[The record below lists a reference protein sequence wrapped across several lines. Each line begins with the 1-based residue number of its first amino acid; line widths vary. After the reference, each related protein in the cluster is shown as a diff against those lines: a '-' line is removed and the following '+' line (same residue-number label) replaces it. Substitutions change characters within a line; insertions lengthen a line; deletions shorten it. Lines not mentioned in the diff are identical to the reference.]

1 MEGAA
6 VRGLLEHLRALEDP
20 RQACKVV
27 YPLRE
32 ILLVVLCGSLSGCD
46 DFVEMA
52 AWGRQHLGFL
62 RGFEAFARGVP
73 SHDTLNDVI
82 NALDA
87 ELFEDCFAAWV
98 ADLRGTAPDV
108 IALDGKTARGSGN
121 RRTGARP
128 LHVVSAWACRQ
139 RLVLAQEAVADKSN
153 EVTALPR
160 LLERVVL
167 PGCLVS
173 IDAIGCQR
181 AVAEQIVAQGGDYV
195 LALKANQRGLHA
207 SVRRAFEERRLHG
220 DFGLAV
226 AQSTDGDH
234 GRIEVR
240 RHFVLHDVA
249 WLKGRHDWPNLAA
262 VALVEASVES
272 DGVLSQSRR
281 YYLSSRPLDADT
293 FGAVVRGHWGIENSL
308 HWVLD
313 VVFGDDHARVRSRFG
328 PRNMA
333 LVKRIAVNLLKAPQ
347 DRHSLKVRR
356 KMASWSTDYLN
367 ALIHPTA

>member
-1 MEGAA
+1 MDDGEA
-6 VRGLLEHLRALEDP
+6 VHGLLGHLEALEDP

-32 ILLVVLCGSLSGCD
+32 VLLVVLCGTVSGCD
-46 DFVEMA
+46 DFVDMA

-62 RGFEAFARGVP
+62 RGFAPFARGVP

-82 NALDA
+82 NALDG

-98 ADLRGTAPDV
+98 SGLRGAAPEV
-108 IALDGKTARGSGN
+108 IALDGKTVRRSGN

-128 LHVVSAWACRQ
+128 LHVVPAWATQQ

-153 EVTALPR
+153 EITALPR
-160 LLERVVL
+160 LIERVVL
-167 PGCLVS
+167 PGSLVT
-173 IDAIGCQR
+173 IDAIGCQSE
-181 AVAEQIVAQGGDYV
+181 VAAPIVAQGADYV

-207 SVRRAFEERRLHG
+207 SVRRAFEERRLNG
-220 DFGLAV
+220 DFGLEV

-240 RHFVLHDVA
+240 RHFVLHDTA
-249 WLKGRHDWPNLAA
+249 WLKGRHDWPKLAA
-262 VALVEASVES
+262 VALVEASVE
-272 DGVLSQSRR
+272 DGGVISQSRR
-281 YYLSSRPLDADT
+281 YYLSSRPLDAGA

-313 VVFGDDHARVRSRFG
+313 AVFGDDLARVRSRFG

-333 LVKRIAVNLLKAPQ
+333 LVKRIAVNLLKAPG
-347 DRHSLKVRR
+347 DRHSL
-356 KMASWSTDYLN
+356 
-367 ALIHPTA
+367 